1 MGKWKDRWITG
12 GEPNT
17 EVGRRVLLSLVVS
30 QCNSL
35 GRHFEVNDGGSWRGV
50 SSQCLGSGFGDGL
63 WPSERLHVHRVDE
76 EHVAGW
82 KKPTQGDVMGA
93 ERVGMTP
100 RSSLQAN
107 LKPRHLSPEMWC
119 AHPETFGSGS
129 DV

>member
-1 MGKWKDRWITG
+1 MDGRYPGTRHESIGKWAGKWKARWVTG

-35 GRHFEVNDGGSWRGV
+35 GRHFEVNDGGSWCGV

-82 KKPTQGDVMGA
+82 KKPTQGAVMGA
-93 ERVGMTP
+93 RVGGDDP
-100 RSSLQAN
+100 QVLSLGQG
-107 LKPRHLSPEMWC
+107 
-119 AHPETFGSGS
+119 T
-129 DV
+129 